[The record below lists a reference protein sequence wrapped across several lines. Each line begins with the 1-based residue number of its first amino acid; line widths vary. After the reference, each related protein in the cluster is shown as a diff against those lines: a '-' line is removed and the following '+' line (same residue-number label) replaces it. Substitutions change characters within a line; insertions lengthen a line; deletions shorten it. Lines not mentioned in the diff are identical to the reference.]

1 MSNLSDLLPAGA
13 GGKNVSFTA
22 NGTISQGDPV
32 AINSDG
38 TVSSIT
44 EAAQAV
50 STPQDVITQ
59 NIYWSNTGTA
69 VLYDPDTGYT
79 IFVYTN
85 SAANASYATVASN
98 SGTTYTIGAT
108 TTLADVGNQFA
119 MAYDTL
125 TDRVILCYEKQ
136 DSQQYGYAV
145 VGEITT
151 PGGTPTITFGSPSA
165 FSSSDTNEIDI
176 VFDTSSN
183 HPIIVWRNQ
192 GNGRYDS
199 IVGNVT
205 GGSTNSILFPGGVQ
219 TIANSFYPV
228 SPRIAYNSQEN
239 KLAAFA
245 VNQSSPYDGRVW
257 IGTVSGNTISWSSY
271 VNGGSNLSTQQ
282 LGVDFIYYPPSNQF
296 ITFYGDYSSNEA
308 KYVTGDIR
316 GGVYYGITA
325 QTVSPTQTMNQI
337 AATYDPESQSVTV
350 AVRKPS
356 PSYNIAYNNSTAMDA
371 STGIFTWASSFVEE
385 STSNDYKY
393 VLKGTLIANINKV
406 VSFYVNWSAP
416 TYTGYGKT
424 EFYTPQSTN
433 VSKFTGI
440 ADAAITNGNTG
451 TITLKGGIASNG
463 LSGLT
468 PNSVYYV
475 ADDGTIS
482 TTSTGLRIGKA
493 LSTSSINLE
502 FET

>member
-22 NGTISQGDPV
+22 NGTISQGDAV

-38 TVSSIT
+38 TVSPIA

-59 NIYWSNTGTA
+59 NIYYANDSTG

-85 SAANASYATVASN
+85 NTATASYATVASN
-98 SGTTYTIGAT
+98 SGTTYTVGAT
-108 TTLADVGNQFA
+108 TTLPDLASNFA

-136 DSQQYGYAV
+136 DSNQYGYAL

-151 PGGTPTITFGSPSA
+151 PGGTPTITFGAPSA
-165 FSSSDTNEIDI
+165 FSSSDTNQIDI
-176 VFDTSSN
+176 VFDTNSN

-219 TIANSFYPV
+219 TIQNSFYPL

-271 VNGGSNLSTQQ
+271 VNGGSNLSTNTF
-282 LGVDFIYYPPSNQF
+282 GVDFLYYPPSNMF
-296 ITFYGDYSSNEA
+296 LTFYADYSTQNV

-316 GGVYYGITA
+316 SGVYYGITA
-325 QTVSPTQTMNQI
+325 QTVSPTQTATQL

-371 STGIFTWASSFVEE
+371 STGVLSWASSFVEE

-393 VLKGTLIANINKV
+393 VLRGTLIGNINKV
-406 VSFYVNWSAP
+406 VSFYVNYTAP

-433 VSKFTGI
+433 VSRFTGI
-440 ADAAITNGNTG
+440 ADAAISNAASGSVTV
-451 TITLKGGIASNG
+451 KGGIASNG